1 MNKIIGNA
9 IPILNLN
16 DLNFSAERAGEKLT
30 TPDGGKNTNVLEIQ
44 KQESI
49 SKKSSI
55 HFQYSSSSRNRVLF
69 YSLFIILSSKSTH
82 VTCNVGSYSHV
93 HSLPPLG

>member
-9 IPILNLN
+9 IQHLNVN

-49 SKKSSI
+49 SKKSSKVI
-55 HFQYSSSSRNRVLF
+55 FNSLNINVIKFNFRRIKKVFQFSNMEKGR
-69 YSLFIILSSKSTH
+69 I
-82 VTCNVGSYSHV
+82 
-93 HSLPPLG
+93 

>member
-16 DLNFSAERAGEKLT
+16 DLYFSAERAGEKLT

-49 SKKSSI
+49 SKKSSKVI
-55 HFQYSSSSRNRVLF
+55 FNSLNINVIKFNFRRIKKVFQFSNMEKGR
-69 YSLFIILSSKSTH
+69 I
-82 VTCNVGSYSHV
+82 
-93 HSLPPLG
+93 

>member
-49 SKKSSI
+49 SKKSSKVI
-55 HFQYSSSSRNRVLF
+55 FNSLNINVIKFNFRRIKKVFQFSNMEKGR
-69 YSLFIILSSKSTH
+69 I
-82 VTCNVGSYSHV
+82 
-93 HSLPPLG
+93 